1 MTTTVVF
8 SVDPGKK
15 KVGWCLGLATPAL
28 APEHAGTYIHKSEG
42 RKAQE
47 GYRLATEVG
56 LTLVGQRIHPVI
68 SAMREREPVAR
79 LLICMERMQID
90 GRTAGKEAD
99 LLDVALSGQAIA
111 SSAMSLPGFA
121 SVWIWS
127 PTPMEWK
134 GQLPKK
140 ISHERTVRDLKA
152 NLPYVDKLGHD
163 ALDAAALWLWA
174 VRQLQSPVPF
184 RAPADSWVLR

>member
-1 MTTTVVF
+1 MTTTVVL

-28 APEHAGTYIHKSEG
+28 APEHAGTYIHASEG

-56 LTLVGQRIHPVI
+56 LTLVGQHIRPVI
-68 SAMREREPVAR
+68 SAMRKKEPVAR

-111 SSAMSLPGFA
+111 SSAVSLPGFD

-140 ISHERTVRDLKA
+140 ISHERSGRDLTA
-152 NLPYVDKLGHD
+152 HLPYVDKLGHD

-184 RAPADSWVLR
+184 RAPADSLVLR

>member
-1 MTTTVVF
+1 MTTTVVL

-15 KVGWCLGLATPAL
+15 KVGWCLGLATRAL
-28 APEHAGTYIHKSEG
+28 APEHAGTYIHTSEG

-56 LTLVGQRIHPVI
+56 LTLVEQHIRPVV
-68 SAMREREPVAR
+68 SAIREQEPVAR

-111 SSAMSLPGFA
+111 SSSVSLPGFD

-184 RAPADSWVLR
+184 RAPADSRVLR